1 MYIHPQ
7 QFMPAKEIKFPQQ
20 EQEINDKEIDKL
32 LIKGVISETTHCPSE
47 YIWTIFI
54 CSGKILKLKNLNE
67 HMEHQHF

>member
-47 YIWTIFI
+47 YI
-54 CSGKILKLKNLNE
+54 
-67 HMEHQHF
+67 